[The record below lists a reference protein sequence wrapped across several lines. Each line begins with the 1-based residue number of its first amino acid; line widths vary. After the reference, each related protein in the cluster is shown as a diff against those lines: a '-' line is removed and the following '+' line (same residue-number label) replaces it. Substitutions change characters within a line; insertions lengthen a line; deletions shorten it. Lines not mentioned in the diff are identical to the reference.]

1 MAGLPVD
8 EDGNAVMTMPLELH
22 LEARTMD
29 QEPGTGAPCGCLTI
43 DVPIVL
49 LPQHPGKW
57 GPALN
62 VAVVVDTVAMHE
74 RLGAGLIA
82 AGEELVK
89 VAAESREQNRAHK
102 ARQAE
107 LAEKERIRQ
116 EEWDAGEPE
125 RERLRK
131 KNAEHAADAARRGLG
146 DF

>member
-8 EDGNAVMTMPLELH
+8 EDGNTVMTMPVELH

-29 QEPGTGAPCGCLTI
+29 QEPGTGVPCGTLTV
-43 DVPIVL
+43 DVPIL
-49 LPQHPGKW
+49 PLPQHPGNW

-62 VAVVVDTVAMHE
+62 IGVVGDVVTMHE
-74 RLGAGLIA
+74 RFGAALIA

-89 VAAESREQNRAHK
+89 VATEAKEQERAHK

>member
-8 EDGNAVMTMPLELH
+8 EDGNTMMNMPVELH
-22 LEARTMD
+22 LEARTSD
-29 QEPGTGAPCGCLTI
+29 QEPGTGVPCGSLTV

-49 LPQHPGKW
+49 LPRLPGAW
-57 GPALN
+57 GPVLD
-62 VAVVVDTVAMHE
+62 VGVVVDVPTMHE
-74 RLGAGLIA
+74 RFGAGLIA

-89 VAAESREQNRAHK
+89 LATEFREQERAQK
-102 ARQAE
+102 VRQAE

-131 KNAEHAADAARRGLG
+131 KNAEHAAGRVQRAMDP
-146 DF
+146 F